1 MEKMSVVHGSFTLE
15 RGFSCRPEKVF
26 RALAEPE
33 EKRRWFSDSPN
44 HEVVEFVMDFREGG
58 AEKMKYRFNKGTRF
72 PGVILVNAGRYEDI
86 VEGRRVV
93 HSSTMTIAGRKISVS
108 LVTYDLLPDGDGT
121 LLRLTFQGAFFEGA
135 DGPEI
140 RKAGWEFLMDR
151 LGEEVAREG

>member
-1 MEKMSVVHGSFTLE
+1 MEKPSVIHSSFTLE
-15 RGFSCRPEKVF
+15 RTFGCTPAKVF
-26 RALAEPE
+26 EALAEPE
-33 EKRRWFSDSPN
+33 KKRRWFSDSPN

-58 AEKMKYRFNKGTRF
+58 AEKMKYRFNEGTRF

-108 LVTYDLLPDGDGT
+108 LVTYDLLPEGEGT

-140 RKAGWEFLMDR
+140 RKAGWEFLMER

>member
-1 MEKMSVVHGSFTLE
+1 MEKESVVHSSFTLE
-15 RGFSCRPEKVF
+15 RSFACGPEKVF
-26 RALAEPE
+26 AALAEPE
-33 EKRRWFSDSPN
+33 KKRRWFSDSPN

-58 AEKMKYRFNKGTRF
+58 AEKMKYRFNKETRF

-93 HSSTMTIAGRKISVS
+93 QSSTMTIAGRKISVS
-108 LVTYDLLPDGDGT
+108 LVTYDLLPAGEGT
-121 LLRLTFQGAFFEGA
+121 VLRLTFQGAFFEGA

-140 RKAGWEFLMDR
+140 RKAGWEFLVER